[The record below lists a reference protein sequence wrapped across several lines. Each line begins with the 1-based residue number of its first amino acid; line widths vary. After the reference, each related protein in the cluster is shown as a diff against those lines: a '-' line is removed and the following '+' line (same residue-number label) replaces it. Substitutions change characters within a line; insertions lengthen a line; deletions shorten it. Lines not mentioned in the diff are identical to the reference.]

1 MRPLSSLGPLLV
13 LAASTACAVACSSS
27 ADAPA
32 ADAGDAATDTADAF
46 DATPPKVVQGDAP
59 WEKPGS
65 APVGVASGKVEDVAR
80 GRTLPLTVFYPAAES
95 ARAAATTGVPI
106 ESLAGDQQAAYAKL
120 LAADGRA
127 CATRTVHAAVDAAPA
142 AATALPTLV
151 FSHCHSCTRLSV
163 ATMAERLA
171 SHGFLVVALDHQG
184 NTVWDALAGKS
195 AELSAAF
202 LATRAADVRFVLD
215 RVLDG
220 SALPA
225 SLAGKADPAK
235 VGVFGHSFGAAT
247 TGLVL
252 ARDPRVR
259 AGLAIFAP
267 MENDLLPPAKMAEI
281 KVPAAFLLAREDNS
295 ISEIGN
301 NIIRSNHKLGNP
313 PLWLFEIAD
322 AGHWSLAD
330 VDGLHTFAAGCGV
343 GERQTEPGTP
353 FAYLDPGGARALGA
367 SYVTAFFAATLGADA
382 AAKAFLAARH
392 PSGVVDAKV
401 RE

>member
-1 MRPLSSLGPLLV
+1 MRAPRSLLT
-13 LAASTACAVACSSS
+13 LAALTAFAVACSSS
-27 ADAPA
+27 EGAAPG
-32 ADAGDAATDTADAF
+32 AGDAAGDAVDADAF
-46 DATPPKVVQGDAP
+46 DATPPKVTQGDAP
-59 WEKPGS
+59 WEKPGA
-65 APVGVASGKVEDVAR
+65 APVGVASGKVEDAAR
-80 GRTLPLTVFYPAAES
+80 GRTLPLTIFYPAIEA
-95 ARAAATTGVPI
+95 ARGAAATGVPI
-106 ESLAGDQQAAYAKL
+106 ESLAGEQQAAYAKL
-120 LAADGRA
+120 LAGERQG

-142 AATALPTLV
+142 ATTALPTLV

-163 ATMAERLA
+163 VTMAERLA

-184 NTVWDALAGKS
+184 NTLWDALAGKS

-215 RVLDG
+215 KVLDG
-220 SALPA
+220 TALPA
-225 SLAGKADPAK
+225 SLAGKADATK

-252 ARDPRVR
+252 ARDTRVR
-259 AGLAIFAP
+259 AGLAVFAP

-313 PLWLFEIAD
+313 PLWLFELAD
-322 AGHWSLAD
+322 TGHWSLSD
-330 VDGLHTFAAGCGV
+330 IDGLHTFQAGCGV

-353 FAYLDPGGARALGA
+353 FAYLDPAGARALGA
-367 SYVTAFFAATLGADA
+367 SYVTAFFSATLRTDA
-382 AAKAFLAARH
+382 AAKAFLSAKH
-392 PSGVVDAKV
+392 PSGVVDGKV